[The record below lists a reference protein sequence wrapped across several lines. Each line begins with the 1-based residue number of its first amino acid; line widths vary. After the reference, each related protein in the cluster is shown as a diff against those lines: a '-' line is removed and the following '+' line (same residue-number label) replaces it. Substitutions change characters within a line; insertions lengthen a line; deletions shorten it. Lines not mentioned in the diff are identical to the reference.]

1 MGNKRILTV
10 ILSIALVILSIG
22 TFIICLVMNFPE
34 FQNGG
39 STVIK
44 SVIVTSAYAV
54 VWILVLIIGIL
65 IKTRG
70 IVKYCLVFW
79 MITLTISV
87 FMVYINIVKNIG
99 TIGGY
104 IGNILFPLILLFAGQ
119 WYGIRFFVLSTLNL
133 YSAVAVISLVMVAI
147 AILTLKYNK
156 SKIFIK

>member
-1 MGNKRILTV
+1 MKKKRTLTI
-10 ILSIALVILSIG
+10 ILSIALAILSIT
-22 TFIICLVMNFPE
+22 TFIICLIMNFPE

-39 STVIK
+39 STIIK

-65 IKTRG
+65 IKARG

-87 FMVYINIVKNIG
+87 FIVYINIVKNMG
-99 TIGGY
+99 TISEY

-119 WYGIRFFVLSTLNL
+119 WYGIRFFVLSDLNL
-133 YSAVAVISLVMVAI
+133 YIIVAIISLVMVAI
-147 AILTLKYNK
+147 AVLSLKYNK
-156 SKIFIK
+156 ST